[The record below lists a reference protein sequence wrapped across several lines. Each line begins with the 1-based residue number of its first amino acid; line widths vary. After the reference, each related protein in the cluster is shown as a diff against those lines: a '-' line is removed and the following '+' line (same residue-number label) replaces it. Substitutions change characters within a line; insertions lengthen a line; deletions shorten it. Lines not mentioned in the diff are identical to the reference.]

1 MKKIIIALL
10 LALSSLP
17 LLATN
22 PQPVILTPEPTETDP
37 DDGEKDKDNKGLRS
51 RPAPI
56 FCELDFDNSSITSS
70 SPLVLDATGYEIWA
84 EDGEVCYISSGSAAD
99 MFSSLTQLPAGTYL
113 LRLEGSG
120 YRLSGII
127 EL

>member
-1 MKKIIIALL
+1 MNKIIIALL

-37 DDGEKDKDNKGLRS
+37 DIGVGNGHRS
-51 RPAPI
+51 RPAQI
-56 FCELDFDNSSITSS
+56 FCELDFDNSTITSS
-70 SPLVLDATGYEIWA
+70 SPLVLDATGYEIWS
-84 EDGEVCYISSGSAAD
+84 EDCEVCYISSGSAAD

-113 LRLEGSG
+113 LRLEGPG
-120 YRLSGII
+120 YRLTGII